1 MIIEVNNLVKRYK
14 ELIALDHFRLEVEE
28 GEILGLL
35 GPNGSGKTTAI
46 NCMLALLT
54 YDKGDIR
61 IFGKQMKADSYDLKQ
76 QIGVV
81 PQNVTVF
88 HELSVEDNIN
98 YFCGLYVSDKAKRK
112 TLVDEAI
119 RFVSLEEFRKV
130 RPGKLSGGLLRRLNI
145 ACGIAHQPKLIFM
158 DEPTVAV
165 DPQSRNA
172 ILEGIRRLN
181 AQGATIV
188 YTSHY
193 MEEVEEICSRII
205 IIDKGKTIAAGS
217 KEELKAGIM
226 MKEKIEVEP
235 GVIAYFDRYDSR
247 PNMGYRFSLEHFE
260 GKKLISKLTANS
272 IKYDS
277 LYKWTVIDYM
287 IRDFEGMREHISEG
301 SRKDTT
307 LRIIPSDFLIS
318 ATDCET
324 MTSPELATY
333 IERQKTRG
341 IGNIQTF
348 QIEYHKRFA
357 SIMAAFILTSIG
369 ASLSSRKIKGGM
381 GLNIGIGLALSFS
394 YILFTTVTSTFA
406 INGYVSPMVAA
417 WIPNILYTFI
427 AIYLYQRAP
436 R

>member
-81 PQNVTVF
+81 PQNVAVF

-119 RFVSLEEFRKV
+119 RFVSLEEFRKF

-217 KEELKAGIM
+217 KEELKAGIT
-226 MKEKIEVEP
+226 MKEKIEVEQ
-235 GVIAYFDRYDSR
+235 VKLQEQQVQDIQDIA
-247 PNMGYRFSLEHFE
+247 NVFSVQYNANVLQVKFTE
-260 GKKLISKLTANS
+260 GKRNLAN
-272 IKYDS
+272 
-277 LYKWTVIDYM
+277 LLDYFTQEN
-287 IRDFEGMREHISEG
+287 ITYGKVYSQQPTLNDVFLEITGKQLRD
-301 SRKDTT
+301 
-307 LRIIPSDFLIS
+307 
-318 ATDCET
+318 
-324 MTSPELATY
+324 
-333 IERQKTRG
+333 
-341 IGNIQTF
+341 
-348 QIEYHKRFA
+348 
-357 SIMAAFILTSIG
+357 
-369 ASLSSRKIKGGM
+369 
-381 GLNIGIGLALSFS
+381 
-394 YILFTTVTSTFA
+394 
-406 INGYVSPMVAA
+406 
-417 WIPNILYTFI
+417 
-427 AIYLYQRAP
+427 
-436 R
+436 